1 MHHGPYNL
9 AIETTGPRG
18 SVTLGRGDEPLAT
31 ADLPP
36 QSRHRVE
43 LMPTIDRVF
52 KQFGVQPR
60 ELAEVY
66 LSIGPG
72 SFTGLRIAVAT
83 AKLLAQVLGVRLVAV
98 PTLDVV
104 AQNAPR
110 PSAERADTPPTA
122 EHLAVALA
130 HKGNRIYGGYF
141 RFSGGFWVR
150 CGEPRLATVEDWIA
164 AAPRPTSVIIGHDAA
179 VPTQVASDICVLP
192 PESAVGRSTAV
203 WRLGRAAAQRD
214 QFVPPHALLPL
225 YVRPPE
231 AEELW
236 DQRYRYPHADPKG
249 VTPARPT
256 TDHPESPVWPAQT
269 REAPV
274 EVRRP

>member
-9 AIETTGPRG
+9 AIETTSPRG

-31 ADLPP
+31 TDLPP

-43 LMPTIDRVF
+43 LMPTIDQVF
-52 KQFGVQPR
+52 KQFGVHPR

-98 PTLDVV
+98 LTLDVV
-104 AQNAPR
+104 AQNASC
-110 PSAERADTPPTA
+110 PSTGRADTSPTA

-130 HKGNRIYGGYF
+130 HKGDRVYGGYF

-150 CGEPRLATVEDWIA
+150 CSEPRLATVEDWIA
-164 AAPRPTSVIIGHDAA
+164 AAPRPSSVIIGHDAA
-179 VPTQVASDICVLP
+179 VPARVPPDIHVLP
-192 PESAVGRSTAV
+192 PESALARSAAV
-203 WRLGRAAAQRD
+203 WRLGRAAAQRG

-236 DQRYRYPHADPKG
+236 DQRHKHPQANPQG
-249 VTPARPT
+249 VTPESPATDNPESPARPT
-256 TDHPESPVWPAQT
+256 KT
-269 REAPV
+269 RKAPV
-274 EVRRP
+274 EARRP

>member
-1 MHHGPYNL
+1 M
-9 AIETTGPRG
+9 AIETTSPRG
-18 SVTLGRGDEPLAT
+18 SVTLGRGDEPLAS

-83 AKLLAQVLGVRLVAV
+83 AKLLAQVLGVKLVAV

-104 AQNAPR
+104 AQNASR
-110 PSAERADTPPTA
+110 PSTERADTPPIA

-130 HKGNRIYGGYF
+130 HKGDRVYGGYF
-141 RFSGGFWVR
+141 RFSGCFWVR

-164 AAPRPTSVIIGHDAA
+164 ATPRPASVIIGHDAA
-179 VPTQVASDICVLP
+179 VPSQVAPDLRVLP
-192 PESAVGRSTAV
+192 PESAVARSTAV
-203 WRLGRAAAQRD
+203 WRLGRAAAQSGR
-214 QFVPPHALLPL
+214 FIPPHALLPL

-236 DQRYRYPHADPKG
+236 DQRHKHPHADPKG
-249 VTPARPT
+249 VAPASPATSNPEPPAWPTTTRKTPA
-256 TDHPESPVWPAQT
+256 
-269 REAPV
+269 